1 MKNLIFY
8 FVFIVRKFFSML
20 GYIIISEKVHQNI
33 LSQRANAVNT
43 LIEKEKTCLESGL
56 VCVIFSKDRA
66 LQLYTLLDTYYQ
78 HVKNPAPVI
87 VIYSTSSNEHA
98 QAYSELQST
107 YALINADI
115 QFIPEVKSFRHAL
128 IEVLANIRVSSI
140 FFLVD
145 DIIFIRPLDL
155 GVVTKI
161 DPQQAVLSLRHSPHL
176 KRSYTAGSKQL
187 PPIFSSSVISSDLLE
202 FEWFEKGHEW
212 SDPWSVDGQV
222 LSTAEVRVLTRIS
235 KFKAPNSYE
244 AVLKSFNDIVQ
255 GRKGICFKES
265 KILNL
270 PINRVQN
277 ENNNLSGEVSPDFL
291 LMQWNKGLMIDTSIF
306 DEHIPLAPHEE
317 HKIVFRKKK

>member
-1 MKNLIFY
+1 
-8 FVFIVRKFFSML
+8 ML
-20 GYIIISEKVHQNI
+20 GYIIISEKAHQNI
-33 LSQRANAVNT
+33 LLQRANAVKA
-43 LIEKEKTCLESGL
+43 LIEKEKIGLRSGVICL
-56 VCVIFSKDRA
+56 VFSKDRS

-78 HVKNPAPVI
+78 YVKNPAAVV
-87 VIYSTSSNEHA
+87 VIYSASSDEHA
-98 QAYSELQST
+98 QAYGELKS
-107 YALINADI
+107 YYKFLNVNIE
-115 QFIPEVKSFRHAL
+115 FVPEAKSFRHTL
-128 IEVLANIRVSSI
+128 VEVLANIRVSSI

-145 DIIFIRPLDL
+145 DIVFIRPLDL
-155 GVVTKI
+155 AIVTKI

-176 KRSYTAGSKQL
+176 KRSYTAGCKQL

-244 AVLKSFNDIVQ
+244 AALKSFNDIVK

-291 LMQWNKGLMIDTSIF
+291 LMQWNKGLMIDTSVF

-317 HKIVFRKKK
+317 HKIVFRKRK